1 MVVPVIS
8 SEPVGRQQLFL
19 ALQERIEQGHY
30 APGSWLPTE
39 RALAHEF
46 GLDRS
51 AIRHA
56 LSQLEELTLIVRE
69 TGKRPWVRGSR
80 PARPATGGG
89 TARPANSGLRTIVAI
104 LPQHPLYP
112 ASLAIMHG
120 INASL
125 RSTEA
130 PYRLQVIDTH
140 GGSESR
146 ETSLEK
152 QALDSVIREEIAG
165 VVLWQLGGAETLPQL
180 RELERRGIPVVFV
193 DRFPPGPT
201 CDFVGGD
208 NHAGIEAAVEY
219 LWSLGHRRIAHLT
232 TDEPATAVLERLDAY
247 GQAMLMAG
255 LTPRPDWIVK
265 IPHDETMNL
274 SLACDHFFSL
284 PEPPTA
290 VVALND
296 ALAYRFIAECQKRG
310 KGVPEDV
317 SVIGFDDV
325 EQHSPR
331 PALLT
336 TVHQPFA
343 KMGRRAADLLLRR
356 LSESESPQEAR
367 QHVLLPTPLVKRS
380 TCRPIP

>member
-1 MVVPVIS
+1 MVVSVIS

-39 RALAHEF
+39 RALAQES

-56 LSQLEELTLIVRE
+56 LAQLEELGLIVRE
-69 TGKRPWVRGSR
+69 TGKRPWVRGNQ
-80 PARPATGGG
+80 PAQAKSGGG
-89 TARPANSGLRTIVAI
+89 TARPSNTGLRTIAAI

-120 INASL
+120 INATL

-152 QALDSVIREEIAG
+152 QALDSVIQEEIAG
-165 VVLWQLGGAETLPQL
+165 VVLWQLGGADTLPQL
-180 RELERRGIPVVFV
+180 RELDRLGIPVVFV
-193 DRFPPGPT
+193 DRFPLGPT

-208 NHAGIEAAVEY
+208 NYAGIEAAVEY

-232 TDEPATAVLERLDAY
+232 TDEPATAIFERHKAY
-247 GQAMLMAG
+247 QEAMLAAG
-255 LTPRPDWIVK
+255 PVPPSDWVFK
-265 IPHDETMNL
+265 VSYDDTTNVSP
-274 SLACDHFFSL
+274 ACDHYFSL
-284 PEPPTA
+284 PVPPTA
-290 VVALND
+290 VIALND

-317 SVIGFDDV
+317 SVVGFDDV
-325 EQHSPR
+325 EHHSPR

-336 TVHQPFA
+336 TLHQPFA

-356 LSESESPQEAR
+356 LSQSNSPPEAR
-367 QHVLLPTPLVKRS
+367 QHLLLPTPLIKRS
-380 TCRPIP
+380 TCRPLL

>member
-19 ALQERIEQGHY
+19 ALQERIDQGRY

-56 LSQLEELTLIVRE
+56 LGQLEDLGLIVRE
-69 TGKRPWVRGSR
+69 AGKRPWVRGSR
-80 PARPATGGG
+80 PAPPNSGG
-89 TARPANSGLRTIVAI
+89 TARPANTGLRTIVAI

-120 INASL
+120 INATL

-146 ETSLEK
+146 ETTLEK
-152 QALDSVIREEIAG
+152 QALDSVIREEISG
-165 VVLWQLGGAETLPQL
+165 VVLWQLGGADTLPQL

-219 LWSLGHRRIAHLT
+219 LCSLGHRRIAHLT
-232 TDEPATAVLERLDAY
+232 TDEQATAVLERLHAY
-247 GQAMLMAG
+247 KEAMLTAG
-255 LTPRPDWIVK
+255 FAPCPDWIFR
-265 IPHDETMNL
+265 IPHDETTNV
-274 SLACDHFFSL
+274 SPACDHYFSL

-310 KGVPEDV
+310 KTVPEDV

-336 TVHQPFA
+336 TLHQPFA

-356 LSESESPQEAR
+356 LTASESPPEAR

-380 TCRPIP
+380 TCRPLP